1 MAPKPTF
8 RQVYVDIPPSPYT
21 SAHRKAQQ
29 QQQPRQ
35 VEQAPKP
42 RFRPVPVVE
51 IPHSPLWKYTPQKAT
66 SQEGSQAQKPIAPL
80 NMNSRASRSA
90 PLKEK
95 NAQPSNS
102 DDRKPG
108 KRKAKDLDEGNEAKK
123 PRLETVVS
131 ALGATLTTLLLT
143 ATIS

>member
-1 MAPKPTF
+1 MAPKSTF

-21 SAHRKAQQ
+21 SAHRQAQ

-42 RFRPVPVVE
+42 KLRPVPVVE

-66 SQEGSQAQKPIAPL
+66 SQAGSQAQKPIAPL

-95 NAQPSNS
+95 NVQPSNS

-123 PRLETVVS
+123 PRLETAVS
-131 ALGATLTTLLLT
+131 ALGTTLTTLLLT